1 MKLKNILH
9 AYSSHPAS
17 AIFQNCS
24 NSKPPRNICR
34 KGFWGG
40 VGGAGWELSFLAPK
54 MSPRAVSHSLLAVF
68 DLLVHGAALALWM
81 CTLRQKPAEPAN
93 QAIIWFV

>member
-1 MKLKNILH
+1 MLFRSVCVSAGVSPDTFVL
-9 AYSSHPAS
+9 APWSS
-17 AIFQNCS
+17 
-24 NSKPPRNICR
+24 
-34 KGFWGG
+34 
-40 VGGAGWELSFLAPK
+40 AGWELSFLAPK
-54 MSPRAVSHSLLAVF
+54 MSPRTVSHSLLAVF